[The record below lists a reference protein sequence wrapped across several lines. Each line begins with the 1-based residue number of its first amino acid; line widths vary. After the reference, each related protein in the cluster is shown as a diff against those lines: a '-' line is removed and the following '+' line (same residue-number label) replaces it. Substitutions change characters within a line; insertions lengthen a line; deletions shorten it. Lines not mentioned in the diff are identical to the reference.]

1 MKHIFAS
8 RIAHSLW
15 RHWRWSFAW
24 QHRICVIVLNLAK
37 NINLPISSCEFP
49 RKPTCGDLVEQA
61 FEVRIVWFFCAK
73 HGSASLHARRACL
86 QYPTSPAAPSVKFFF
101 FFFTWTTCTRK
112 STLLL
117 LQTLPQ
123 SQCLPA
129 AQAADMTAQCWGL
142 DSATILWSSV

>member
-101 FFFTWTTCTRK
+101 FFSHGPLARENRPYYCCKHSHNHSVYQRRK
-112 STLLL
+112 PRT
-117 LQTLPQ
+117 
-123 SQCLPA
+123 
-129 AQAADMTAQCWGL
+129 
-142 DSATILWSSV
+142 

>member
-101 FFFTWTTCTRK
+101 FFHMDHLHEKIDPTIVANTPTITVFTSGASRGHDCPM
-112 STLLL
+112 LG
-117 LQTLPQ
+117 
-123 SQCLPA
+123 A
-129 AQAADMTAQCWGL
+129 
-142 DSATILWSSV
+142 